1 MAPFDYY
8 TAFSRNIG
16 WFTPT
21 EQELLRIKRVAIAGL
36 GGVGGSHV
44 LTLTR
49 LGIGAFN
56 LADFDIF
63 ELQNFNRQAG
73 ATLPTIGREKLEVLV
88 DMAKAINPEL
98 AIRQFPE
105 GINAANLVNFLDGVD
120 LYVDGLDFFA
130 VDSRRQVFAACA
142 ERGIPAVT
150 AAPLGM
156 GAALLNFLPGKMT
169 FEEYF
174 RLEGQPEG
182 EQLLRFFLGLSP
194 AMVQQRYLIDPST
207 INLAK
212 HRGPSTSL
220 ACELCA
226 GVAAGQAVKILL
238 NRGDVV
244 AAPRG
249 LHFDAYCNR
258 VVRTWLPWG
267 NNNPLQRLKLG
278 LVRRRMADAGRRA
291 PALAP
296 PLVADSPLQQTLDLA
311 RWAPSGDNT
320 QPWRFEIKDP
330 NHLVVHGF
338 DTRDHVIYDLQG
350 HASQLALGG
359 LLETIE
365 IAAQGWGLKCD
376 IQRREDAPET
386 KPTFDIYFHEAPAE
400 THPLAGVIRAR
411 CTQRRPLNRRPLGER
426 ERNALEAS
434 VGEGYR
440 VIWLEGKTTLRQVAR
455 LLFLNAHIRLTT
467 PEAYPV
473 HRDIIEWNAQFSQ
486 DRIPDQALGA
496 NPATTRLMRWTLRS
510 WRRVN
515 FMNTFLGGTLL
526 PRLQL
531 DVLPALRCA
540 AHFVILARQ
549 PLHSLDDYV
558 AGGRAMQRFW
568 LTATRLGLQ
577 FQPEMTPLI
586 FASYVRAD
594 LAFSRKQRSLDEAR
608 ALTRQLDQLLGQA
621 GSECAVFMGRV
632 GFGPAPAARSVRL
645 PLERLMVQKD

>member
-1 MAPFDYY
+1 MQKYRLGDPYRAGTIAPQASGYRRY
-8 TAFSRNIG
+8 GRG
-16 WFTPT
+16 WRQPCDD
-21 EQELLRIKRVAIAGL
+21 
-36 GGVGGSHV
+36 S
-44 LTLTR
+44 TR

-56 LADFDIF
+56 LADFDVF
-63 ELQNFNRQAG
+63 ELQNFNRQVG

-88 DMAKAINPEL
+88 DMARSINPEL
-98 AIRQFPE
+98 DIREFPE
-105 GINAANLVNFLDGVD
+105 GINAANLADFLEGVD
-120 LYVDGLDFFA
+120 LYLDGLDFFA
-130 VDSRRQVFAACA
+130 VEARRQVFAACA
-142 ERGIPAVT
+142 EQGIPATT

-156 GAALLNFLPGKMT
+156 GAAVLNFLPGRMT

-174 RLEGQPEG
+174 RLAGQSEE

-194 AMVQQRYLIDPST
+194 AMVQRRYLIVPSVV
-207 INLAK
+207 NLEE
-212 HRGPSTSL
+212 HRGPSTNL

-238 NRGDVV
+238 NRGKVV
-244 AAPRG
+244 TAPRG
-249 LHFDAYCNR
+249 LQFDAYRNQ
-258 VVRTWLPWG
+258 VVHTWVPGG

-278 LVRRRMADAGRRA
+278 IARRLFAKDKTRNPMQIQ
-291 PALAP
+291 P
-296 PLVADSPLQQTLDLA
+296 PPRDNVIQQILELA

-320 QPWRFEIKDP
+320 QPWRFEIQDER
-330 NHLVVHGF
+330 HVVVHGF

-365 IAAQGWGLKCD
+365 IAARSRGLRCEV
-376 IQRREDAPET
+376 QRHLEAPET
-386 KPTFDIYFHEAPAE
+386 RPTFDIYFSNMPAE
-400 THPLAGVIRAR
+400 THSLEGAIRAR
-411 CTQRRPLNRRPLGER
+411 CTQRRPLSRRPLGER

-440 VIWLEGKTTLRQVAR
+440 VLWLEGKTTLRQVAR

-594 LAFSRKQRSLDEAR
+594 LAFSRKQRSLDDAR
-608 ALTRQLDQLLGQA
+608 ALTQKLDQLLGQA
-621 GSECAVFMGRV
+621 GSECAVFMGRI
-632 GFGPAPAARSVRL
+632 GSGPAPAARSVRL
-645 PLERLMVQKD
+645 PLERLMMQQD